1 MIIES
6 RREQMIIESRRE
18 QMIIESRREQ
28 MIIESRREQMIIES
42 RREQMIIESRREQMI
57 IDFDEMIMVSSLY
70 QTNELLLDLL
80 SLKQQ
85 SAGRHATPLGHII
98 PIPIQPMFT
107 LSP

>member
-1 MIIES
+1 MNKYEWITCTCVGAKRAIS
-6 RREQMIIESRRE
+6 W
-18 QMIIESRREQ
+18 
-28 MIIESRREQMIIES
+28 
-42 RREQMIIESRREQMI
+42 REQMIIESRREQMI
-57 IDFDEMIMVSSLY
+57 IDFDEMIMVSYLY

-85 SAGRHATPLGHII
+85 SAGRHAAPLGHII